1 MAITPP
7 EQVMTPL
14 RRAAEAAEE
23 ASALR
28 AEIIRGSLVMTP
40 PPCGKHA
47 GIINAVA
54 KQLLGG
60 LPAHLDAFQVAS
72 VSLPDDADDYA
83 TPDLMVCD
91 AAFRRVGR
99 LVG

>member
-1 MAITPP
+1 MALSPS
-7 EQVMTPL
+7 ERGMTPL
-14 RRAAEAAEE
+14 RRSAEAAEE

-72 VSLPDDADDYA
+72 VSLPGR
-83 TPDLMVCD
+83 C
-91 AAFRRVGR
+91 RRLRHPRPHGLR
-99 LVG
+99 CRIR